1 MKKNEIK
8 MSFWHQLAL
17 AVFYGLHVLGATALI
32 IIALALCGVPMRWWV
47 GFFCTIPGYLV
58 CEGLTEYIWRQNRKR
73 ERAFKKLC
81 REIDEVVVK
90 TLKEVQVQSTEDP
103 DTVYIQEGD
112 IRRII
117 HEGKEVGWYRWE

>member
-47 GFFCTIPGYLV
+47 GSFCTIPGYLI

-73 ERAFKKLC
+73 ERAFKKA
-81 REIDEVVVK
+81 EMEMTKVIYN
-90 TLKEVQVQSTEDP
+90 TLKDEKENGKSSEDKEKGCGGVESRETEH
-103 DTVYIQEGD
+103 GA
-112 IRRII
+112 
-117 HEGKEVGWYRWE
+117 